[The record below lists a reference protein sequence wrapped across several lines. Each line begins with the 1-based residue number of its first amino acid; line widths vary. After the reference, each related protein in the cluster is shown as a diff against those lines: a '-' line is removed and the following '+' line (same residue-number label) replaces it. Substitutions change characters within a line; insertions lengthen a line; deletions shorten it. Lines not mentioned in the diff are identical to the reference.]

1 MSKNKGANGE
11 REVAKLI
18 QPIVD
23 KVYAKR
29 GLESPTIQRNL
40 TQTRGGGF
48 DLDGLDWLA
57 IEVKRQEQLQVNK
70 WWDQTVRQAG
80 KSRVPILIY
89 RQNRMRWSVYM
100 RVRLKT
106 GDGLGYLTRGEVTLE
121 AFLFWLEK
129 RLRHELEKG

>member
-1 MSKNKGANGE
+1 MSKTKGANGE

-23 KVYAKR
+23 KVYAEK
-29 GLESPTIQRNL
+29 GLPSPAIQRNL

-57 IEVKRQEQLQVNK
+57 IEVKRCEQLQVNK
-70 WWDQTVRQAG
+70 WWEQALRQAG

-100 RVRLKT
+100 RVRLKV
-106 GDGLGYLTRGEVTLE
+106 GDGLGYLTRGEVSLE
-121 AFLFWLEK
+121 AFLSWLEK
-129 RLRHELEKG
+129 RLRHELGKG